1 MYIFVGTLFF
11 FPVKTTWIEGHGEV
25 EHTGRENKKA
35 QMKGS
40 ALGWQHDLTINTSS
54 GNFISC
60 ILCVYAY
67 IYINLWSHSKAL
79 QWKNV
84 RFTGIP
90 ALRNGW
96 MHPKDWALMDQD
108 LRAKLM
114 QKWSPT
120 QKCVLLGKT
129 EGPACCIISYDLL
142 VVELGEASIHKPSA
156 GKRTSKLLP
165 SSTHVLMF
173 YQVVHGLPSQ
183 SSLGSP
189 LPCWSTHF
197 SIPPPRS
204 HGCWSWRPSNQ
215 PRTKQLRPAFCK
227 KQRSEIIRFHGV

>member
-1 MYIFVGTLFF
+1 MNWRSWWGWTYWPG
-11 FPVKTTWIEGHGEV
+11 KQ
-25 EHTGRENKKA
+25 KA

-129 EGPACCIISYDLL
+129 EGPACCIISYHPL